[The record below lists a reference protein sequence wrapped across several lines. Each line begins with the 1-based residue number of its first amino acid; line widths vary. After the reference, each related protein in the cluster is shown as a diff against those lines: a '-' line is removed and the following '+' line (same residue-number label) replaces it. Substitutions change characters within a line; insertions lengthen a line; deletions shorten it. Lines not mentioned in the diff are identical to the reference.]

1 MVHTPLL
8 HGHIHEN
15 ASGFLARLLTNFI
28 WISLEVKFLTV
39 IMQLLGWIA
48 GRPFKSGAS
57 DRLSQAMVLVA
68 RNVAIATAVAAL
80 FLFRMIGSSSP

>member
-1 MVHTPLL
+1 
-8 HGHIHEN
+8 
-15 ASGFLARLLTNFI
+15 
-28 WISLEVKFLTV
+28 
-39 IMQLLGWIA
+39 MQLLGWIA